1 MAGESI
7 LIVDDEKAIQTSLQ
21 GVLEDE
27 GYRVAAVG
35 SGAQALSRL
44 VEEVPDL
51 VLLDIWMPGMDG
63 LEVLAEI
70 MRIRPDQTVVMIS
83 GHGTIETAVKTTKLG
98 AYDFVEK
105 PLSLEKTLLTVAR
118 AIEHSRLEGENR
130 ALRERFERGQEIVG
144 QSPAIQ
150 ELRRQIAIAAPT
162 NGRVLIH
169 GENGSGKELVAR
181 AIHALSARR
190 DGPFVEVNCAAIPEE
205 LIESELFGHEK
216 GAYTGAVSRR
226 KGKFELGNGGTLFLD
241 EVGDMSLKTQA
252 KVLRVLEEQAFERV
266 GGTEQIKT
274 DVRVITA
281 SNQNLPDLIAAGRF
295 RDDLFYRLNVIPVE
309 VPPLRQRKEDIPLLV
324 EHFIRVF
331 SLENGK
337 RPKTV
342 SVEALAYFLAYD
354 WPGNVREL
362 RNLVERLV
370 IMTPRGVIGPEDLP
384 PPVRPKEARL
394 AENQIKERTLKE
406 AREAFEKAYILAELR
421 GQDWNMTRTSERLGI
436 ERSHLYRK
444 LKAYGITPPK

>member
-35 SGAQALSRL
+35 SGPQALSRL
-44 VEEVPDL
+44 VEEAPDL

-63 LEVLAEI
+63 LEVLAEM
-70 MRIRPDQTVVMIS
+70 MRLRPDQTVVMIS

-98 AYDFVEK
+98 AYDFIEK
-105 PLSLEKTLLTVAR
+105 PLSLEKTLLIVAR

-130 ALRERFERGQEIVG
+130 ALRERLERGQEIVG
-144 QSPAIQ
+144 QGPAIQ

-216 GAYTGAVSRR
+216 GAFTGAVGRR
-226 KGKFELGNGGTLFLD
+226 KGKFELANGGTLFLD
-241 EVGDMSLKTQA
+241 EVGDMSLKTQ
-252 KVLRVLEEQAFERV
+252 
-266 GGTEQIKT
+266 
-274 DVRVITA
+274 
-281 SNQNLPDLIAAGRF
+281 
-295 RDDLFYRLNVIPVE
+295 
-309 VPPLRQRKEDIPLLV
+309 
-324 EHFIRVF
+324 
-331 SLENGK
+331 
-337 RPKTV
+337 
-342 SVEALAYFLAYD
+342 
-354 WPGNVREL
+354 
-362 RNLVERLV
+362 
-370 IMTPRGVIGPEDLP
+370 
-384 PPVRPKEARL
+384 
-394 AENQIKERTLKE
+394 
-406 AREAFEKAYILAELR
+406 
-421 GQDWNMTRTSERLGI
+421 
-436 ERSHLYRK
+436 
-444 LKAYGITPPK
+444 

>member
-27 GYRVAAVG
+27 GYRVTAVG
-35 SGAQALSRL
+35 SGEQALSRL
-44 VEEVPDL
+44 AEELPDL

-70 MRIRPDQTVVMIS
+70 KRTRPEQTVVMIS
-83 GHGTIETAVKTTKLG
+83 GHGTIETAVKATKLG
-98 AYDFVEK
+98 AYDFIEK
-105 PLSLEKTLLTVAR
+105 PLSLEKTLLIVAR

-130 ALRERFERGQEIVG
+130 ALRERLERGQEIVG
-144 QSPAIQ
+144 ASAPIQ

-216 GAYTGAVSRR
+216 GAFTGAVGRR

-274 DVRVITA
+274 DVRVIAA
-281 SNQNLPDLIAAGRF
+281 SNQNLVDLIAAGRF
-295 RDDLFYRLNVIPVE
+295 REDLFYRLNVIPIE
-309 VPPLRQRKEDIPLLV
+309 VPPLRRRKEDLPLLV

-337 RPKTV
+337 RPKTM

-370 IMTPRGVIGPEDLP
+370 IMTPREVIGPEDLP
-384 PPVRPKEARL
+384 PPVRPKAAGPAADPITE
-394 AENQIKERTLKE
+394 KTLKE
-406 AREAFEKAYILAELR
+406 AREAFERAYILAEL
-421 GQDWNMTRTSERLGI
+421 
-436 ERSHLYRK
+436 
-444 LKAYGITPPK
+444 